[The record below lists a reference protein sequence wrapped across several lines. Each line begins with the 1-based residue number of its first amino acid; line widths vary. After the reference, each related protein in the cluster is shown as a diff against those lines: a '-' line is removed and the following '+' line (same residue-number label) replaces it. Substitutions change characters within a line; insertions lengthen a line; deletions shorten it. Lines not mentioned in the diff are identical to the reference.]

1 MSHSARQLAQCFLE
15 IAPAALH
22 WLRSAGR
29 AHGEELPGVT
39 IGQWRCLHMLEGQQ
53 HSLRELAARYG
64 VSAPTMSRMISSMV
78 ERGWVSRA
86 EAPGDRRQLVIKLLP
101 PGERAMRD
109 LHAEALNHLAEL
121 LEALTPE
128 EREALA
134 AGLTGLSR
142 AVQQAQVHSPR
153 A

>member
-1 MSHSARQLAQCFLE
+1 MSRSTRQLARCFLE
-15 IAPAALH
+15 VAPAALH
-22 WLRSAGR
+22 WLRGAGR
-29 AHGEELPGVT
+29 AHRKELPGAT
-39 IGQWRCLHMLEGQQ
+39 IGQWRCLHMLEQQQ
-53 HSLRELAARYG
+53 HSLHELAERYG
-64 VSAPTMSRMISSMV
+64 VSAPTMSRMISGMV

-109 LHAEALNHLAEL
+109 LHAEALDHLAEL

-128 EREALA
+128 ECQALA

-142 AVQQAQVHSPR
+142 VVQQAQARSLR